1 MLDALGWSGE
11 QIAVRAYAGGA
22 SLAISA
28 PPDALYA
35 ATNLNEWAWESALA
49 EVHGTPAEELD
60 AAASRLRA
68 EIASERNPRLLAL
81 RDAARARGLNF
92 LADADLVSAGSG
104 TGAVVWPVGS
114 LPDPDTVDWGRVRD
128 VPIALVTGSNGKT
141 TVVRLIADM
150 VEVSGRVAGLTSTDA
165 VQVGGMTL
173 DSGDY
178 SGPGGARLLLRR
190 PEVETA
196 ILETARGGILRRG
209 LEVEQADVAA
219 VTNIADDHL
228 GEFGIQSLPELAAV
242 KMLAARAVKDS
253 GAVVLNADDA
263 ILRTAARSVEVPIS
277 WFSLEASAPQIAA
290 HLEAR
295 GRAVVLDGN
304 RLVIAEGDR
313 RTVVAR
319 LDEIPMAVDGA
330 ARHNVANALAAIGV
344 ATALGVD
351 PTAMATALRRFGT
364 GAMDNPGRANIYR
377 IGGVVV
383 VIDYAHN
390 PHGMAAL
397 AEMSRAMPARRRL
410 VLLGQAGDR
419 TDDSIRELARAA
431 WTLHPDRVVI
441 KELERY
447 LRGRRVGEVP
457 ALLADEFTRLG
468 MPTEGIAMPGGEL
481 EGVRHALDWAR
492 PGDLLLLAVHQD
504 RPKVQALMD
513 TLRTSEWQPGSPVPR

>member
-1 MLDALGWSGE
+1 MNDSDRDRAIAAWRRSARRMLDALGWSGE
-11 QIAVRAYAGGA
+11 QLAVRTYAGGA

-35 ATNLNEWAWESALA
+35 ATDVNEWAWESALA

-60 AAASRLRA
+60 AAADRLRA

-92 LADADLVSAGSG
+92 LTDADLVSAGSG
-104 TGAVVWPVGS
+104 TGAVVWPAGS

-141 TVVRLIADM
+141 TVVRLSADM
-150 VEVSGRVAGLTSTDA
+150 VEASGRVAGLTSTDA

-209 LEVEQADVAA
+209 LEVEHADVAV

-263 ILRTAARSVEVPIS
+263 
-277 WFSLEASAPQIAA
+277 
-290 HLEAR
+290 
-295 GRAVVLDGN
+295 
-304 RLVIAEGDR
+304 
-313 RTVVAR
+313 
-319 LDEIPMAVDGA
+319 M
-330 ARHNVANALAAIGV
+330 
-344 ATALGVD
+344 LG
-351 PTAMATALRRFGT
+351 
-364 GAMDNPGRANIYR
+364 
-377 IGGVVV
+377 
-383 VIDYAHN
+383 
-390 PHGMAAL
+390 
-397 AEMSRAMPARRRL
+397 
-410 VLLGQAGDR
+410 
-419 TDDSIRELARAA
+419 
-431 WTLHPDRVVI
+431 
-441 KELERY
+441 
-447 LRGRRVGEVP
+447 
-457 ALLADEFTRLG
+457 
-468 MPTEGIAMPGGEL
+468 
-481 EGVRHALDWAR
+481 
-492 PGDLLLLAVHQD
+492 
-504 RPKVQALMD
+504 
-513 TLRTSEWQPGSPVPR
+513 